1 MARIQVFAKAP
12 EAGRVKT
19 RLFPALDG
27 AAAALLHRRLVLHA
41 LEAACEAA
49 PGRVELHCS
58 PSTDHPFFAECA
70 ARHDVAL
77 VRQCEGDV
85 GARMAH
91 ALRAATPGNPL
102 LLVGTDC
109 PARTA
114 ANLLAALEAL
124 DSGCDA
130 VLGPVEDGGYSLIG
144 LARFEPQLFA
154 TIAWSTDQV
163 LAQTLTRL
171 RRHDYRVRMLPV
183 LWDVDRPDDLA
194 RLQLTHPSLL
204 DGIDCHARIPD

>member
-12 EAGRVKT
+12 DAGRVKT
-19 RLFPALDG
+19 RLLPALDG
-27 AAAALLHRRLVLHA
+27 EAAALLHRRLVLHA
-41 LEAACEAA
+41 LEAACDAA

-70 ARHDVAL
+70 ARHDLAL
-77 VRQCEGDV
+77 VRQCEGDI

-91 ALRAATPGNPL
+91 ALRAATADNPL

-114 ANLLAALEAL
+114 ADLLAAIEAL

-144 LARFEPQLFA
+144 LARFEAQVFA
-154 TIAWSTDQV
+154 GIVWSTDQV
-163 LAQTLTRL
+163 LAQTLARL
-171 RRHDYRVRMLPV
+171 RRHEFRVRMLPA
-183 LWDVDRPDDLA
+183 LWDVDRPDDLT

-204 DGIDCHARIPD
+204 DGIDCHACMPD